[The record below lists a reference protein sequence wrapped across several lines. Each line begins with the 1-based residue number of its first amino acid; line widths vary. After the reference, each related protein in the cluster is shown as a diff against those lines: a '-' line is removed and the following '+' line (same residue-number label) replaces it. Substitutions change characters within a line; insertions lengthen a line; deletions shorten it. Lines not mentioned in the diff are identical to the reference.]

1 MTYFLSIFLPIAFTF
16 NFAWILYECYQ
27 LRKYGYEIKQAYE
40 AGLKRG
46 YEVGYAQA
54 KHDERMSR

>member
-1 MTYFLSIFLPIAFTF
+1 MTYFLSFTF
-16 NFAWILYECYQ
+16 TSGFAWVLYECYQ
-27 LRKYGYEIKQAYE
+27 LRKYNYDCKRAYE